1 MYQRSSALVYQMLVY
16 LKTSNTA
23 TNQNCTTVQ
32 PLFFTVRSDIRET
45 FLTMKDQHVNI
56 FLQWNPNVQPKIQ
69 RSLEFH
75 QQHYF
80 ALDKAC
86 AFRAHRI
93 DRDSSA
99 AAARGENLLA
109 VAPDL
114 YACAANPTNLTDE
127 EAAVLEN
134 AADDSDCSAIT

>member
-80 ALDKAC
+80 ALDGAC
-86 AFRAHRI
+86 AFRAQ
-93 DRDSSA
+93 
-99 AAARGENLLA
+99 
-109 VAPDL
+109 
-114 YACAANPTNLTDE
+114 
-127 EAAVLEN
+127 
-134 AADDSDCSAIT
+134 